1 MSQFRIEEK
10 ISESGSTSVYRAY
23 QETLNRRV
31 LLKVLH
37 QHLAN
42 DPVVRER
49 FTREAHACAHLRS
62 EHIVQIY
69 DLTEYNGCPAIVMEF
84 VHGRALKDV
93 IADSSYD
100 RYELARKTAISML
113 RALSVAHRRG
123 IVHRDVKPGNILVAD
138 DGTIKLTDFG
148 LAHIVDSPTV
158 TMQGAVLGTP
168 AYMAPEQIRGDA
180 VDERTDLFSL
190 GATLV
195 EVVTGER
202 IFGGTNYSECVQ
214 KVSAFKTEQLNRFPE
229 YLSGEFLGLVKR
241 LMEPVP
247 DDRFRSAQEA
257 LEALHEQT
265 EDNRNGH
272 SDNPISSRRFAVGV
286 FIAIVLF
293 SILLYLVIGHKGVK
307 VPNLAVEQQ
316 GYATDTSLMR
326 GNAKKAAQEI
336 PEQGVRAIDDRG
348 ATTTPENP
356 RHKSQSASTRSKTDS
371 GKVRFTSIPWAK
383 VYVDGRPIGETPISQ
398 SVHVSAGKHSV
409 TFSNPSFDPILKAI
423 EVGSEQDLLISA
435 DFLQNAGYV
444 QCAVKP
450 WAEVYVD
457 EQYKDT
463 TPLNKPI
470 VCSAGKHTVRFHN
483 SAFTDVIQEIS
494 VRPRDTLMITI
505 ALTALH

>member
-1 MSQFRIEEK
+1 
-10 ISESGSTSVYRAY
+10 
-23 QETLNRRV
+23 
-31 LLKVLH
+31 
-37 QHLAN
+37 
-42 DPVVRER
+42 
-49 FTREAHACAHLRS
+49 
-62 EHIVQIY
+62 
-69 DLTEYNGCPAIVMEF
+69 
-84 VHGRALKDV
+84 
-93 IADSSYD
+93 
-100 RYELARKTAISML
+100 
-113 RALSVAHRRG
+113 
-123 IVHRDVKPGNILVAD
+123 VHRDVKPGNILVAE

-148 LAHIVDSPTV
+148 LAHVVDSPTV

-195 EVVTGER
+195 EVVTGDR
-202 IFGGTNYSECVQ
+202 IFGGANYSECVQ

-229 YLSGEFLGLVKR
+229 QLTGEFLGLVKR

-247 DDRFRSAQEA
+247 DDRFRSAQDA
-257 LEALHEQT
+257 LEALHEQVEEIGNERT
-265 EDNRNGH
+265 G
-272 SDNPISSRRFAVGV
+272 ISISGKQLAVGV
-286 FIAIVLF
+286 SVAVILL
-293 SILLYLVIGHKGVK
+293 SILTYSVVGHKSPK
-307 VPNLAVEQQ
+307 VPSLAVEQQ
-316 GYATDTSLMR
+316 GYVIDTSFMR
-326 GNAKKAAQEI
+326 DKAKKPAQEL
-336 PEQGVRAIDDRG
+336 PQQSVPAIDDRR
-348 ATTTPENP
+348 ATTASENA
-356 RHKSQSASTRSKTDS
+356 RHKLQSASTRSKTDS

-398 SVHVSAGKHSV
+398 SVHMSAGQHLV
-409 TFSNPSFDPILKAI
+409 TFSNPSFDPILKTI
-423 EVGSEQDLLISA
+423 EVGSEQDLVISA
-435 DFLQNAGYV
+435 DFLQNAGYL

-494 VRPRDTLMITI
+494 VKPRDTLMITI